1 MEGAPG
7 RSDNCQWYDRDCVR
21 RHSDTHRARYRVA
34 SCRDGSISAST
45 IDSRL
50 TSSTGK
56 PPLLALPAG
65 ALLQRLLD
73 GTQGY
78 VLRGQGDGRV
88 FDAVAEGLRLP

>member
-1 MEGAPG
+1 M
-7 RSDNCQWYDRDCVR
+7 V
-21 RHSDTHRARYRVA
+21 
-34 SCRDGSISAST
+34 
-45 IDSRL
+45 
-50 TSSTGK
+50 K
-56 PPLLALPAG
+56 PLRPLLALPDG